1 MIKNLCSL
9 QQMSALL
16 LFIFCSLSFS
26 SLAAHSNSVIRQ
38 NGVVKM
44 PNADK
49 QSRHLQGAYLWA
61 TRDTLLQRAAKTN
74 KKQRLVAMN
83 TLEGSE
89 SSTHVSFD
97 FDENRYTL
105 RSRSAVYAL

>member
-16 LFIFCSLSFS
+16 FFIFCSLSFS
-26 SLAAHSNSVIRQ
+26 FLAAHSNSEIGQ
-38 NGVVKM
+38 NDVVKM
-44 PNADK
+44 HNTVR
-49 QSRHLQGAYLWA
+49 QSGYVQGAHLWGK
-61 TRDTLLQRAAKTN
+61 RDILLQRAVKTN

-89 SSTHVSFD
+89 STTSVSFD
-97 FDENRYTL
+97 FDEKRYTL